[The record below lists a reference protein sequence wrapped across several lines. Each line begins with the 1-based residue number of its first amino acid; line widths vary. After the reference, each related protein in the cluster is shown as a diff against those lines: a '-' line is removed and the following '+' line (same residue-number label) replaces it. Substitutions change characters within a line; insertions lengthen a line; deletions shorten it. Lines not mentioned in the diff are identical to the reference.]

1 MMAAAAGFIVVVAVV
16 VVVVVNALAVAA
28 TGLPTS
34 SYPKFQVHGQQ
45 LKSYWMPALTQIG

>member
-1 MMAAAAGFIVVVAVV
+1 MMGAIADLIVVVAV